1 MNSKISGIRE
11 GDTVRLESTAT
22 AKTADAYQKG
32 IEMTGRIWRV
42 SK

>member
-1 MNSKISGIRE
+1 MY
-11 GDTVRLESTAT
+11 GDTGKSFDSCTVRLECTAT